1 MRLFPQLNGQTRN
14 LRGIPRRFRRSVT
27 ELPALEQGNR
37 GTGNREQTTTAREND
52 EPWPP
57 EPQDA
62 VDAEVLNSAP
72 KFIDNPSRPTPP
84 KPTDA
89 ARTVVRTTL
98 GTGYPRTTIDRLA
111 VQVIKLAREGHPD
124 ALIREALHE
133 WDHRADCMKA
143 EFLPTVLGDIVKRSR
158 AAQPPT
164 ATSCKEQTSAQPKTK
179 NSNAS
184 CDSYDSNRSCHDHR
198 RRRARRTHQSRRI
211 RHIPHTTHLAN
222 AHRRVGRAL
231 QPVRTSRATRRPAGR
246 SQRIPPRTPQ
256 PDAPASGP
264 VGDRPRVTP
273 RQHKRRTAARAAC
286 GRTCRLSTALDSR
299 QRIDAYWTALRNHAT
314 PASQDE
320 WENLLKQAANQEHAN
335 DSAA

>member
-1 MRLFPQLNGQTRN
+1 MPRIRTIKPAFWDSPDTAAADLRTRLLYIAMWNWADDYGIGDATPVRLIGFAFPNDEIPVSDYPRILSEVSRAYGVVYFEHAGRRYFVIPEWEKHQRTEKRAKPDEALIEAANAAISAAQRPDAESPRN
-14 LRGIPRRFRRSVT
+14 SAEIPPLSDGT
-27 ELPALEQGNR
+27 PGAGTGEQGNR
-37 GTGNREQTTTAREND
+37 GTGEQTTTAREND

-158 AAQPPT
+158 AAP
-164 ATSCKEQTSAQPKTK
+164 AA
-179 NSNAS
+179 NG
-184 CDSYDSNRSCHDHR
+184 
-198 RRRARRTHQSRRI
+198 HQ
-211 RHIPHTTHLAN
+211 
-222 AHRRVGRAL
+222 L
-231 QPVRTSRATRRPAGR
+231 QGA
-246 SQRIPPRTPQ
+246 
-256 PDAPASGP
+256 DL
-264 VGDRPRVTP
+264 
-273 RQHKRRTAARAAC
+273 RAAENEKFK
-286 GRTCRLSTALDSR
+286 R
-299 QRIDAYWTALRNHAT
+299 QLR
-314 PASQDE
+314 Q
-320 WENLLKQAANQEHAN
+320 LRQQQELP
-335 DSAA
+335 